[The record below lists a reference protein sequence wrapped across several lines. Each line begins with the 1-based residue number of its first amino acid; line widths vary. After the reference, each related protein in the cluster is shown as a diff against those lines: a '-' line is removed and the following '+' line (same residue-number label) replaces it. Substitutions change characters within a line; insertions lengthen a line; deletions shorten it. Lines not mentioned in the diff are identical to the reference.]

1 MKLPTLFRGPQAAS
15 RRAEGGEWGQKR
27 RRFLAQAWLLGPAFV
42 LLTTLLITPR
52 QAAHYPLLKA
62 GDIAPTDVVIH
73 RDVTL
78 PDVESTEQK
87 RRRAGLDVPPVYV
100 FDPEVSEQVKAKLA
114 AVVALGQKAEH
125 HDLSRLVSELSQV
138 AGQRLEPGEVQ
149 VLRTLRFSQEVLLA
163 LMDVVDQVYRQGVV
177 EDRVELLRWAD
188 KGVTV
193 KEAGTDKEHLQ
204 LDVFRFI
211 DAATLA
217 ETLEQRLAALRL
229 VERQHRRP
237 LATFLARL
245 MPPNVILDRG
255 ETLSRRMR
263 AAASVE
269 EVSVHLN
276 RGRVLLRR
284 GDEVSPQVARLLE
297 SLAASSQGPSS
308 LWPVLG
314 GFGMASLLALMW
326 FFYFRREPVAETER
340 LVRYG
345 SVLVVLFLSLLVEG
359 AVAFVVGRVAA
370 AVIREPF
377 NEVAVYWPALPHAT
391 GPILA
396 SLMFGLS
403 VGVLFAASQAVLVS
417 LMLVFPGHTVAYSL
431 LAAVAAAFATQ
442 KVKERNA
449 LTRVGLFLA
458 GFNVFCAVALSLHSL
473 PNPQIQEVSA
483 HAATAALGGIMAAV
497 LASFFLP
504 VLESATGTITDI
516 RLLELSNPNLPLLR
530 RLATEAP
537 GTFQH
542 SLAMANLAE
551 AAAEAIGANPLLA
564 RVCCYYHDIGKLMR
578 PEYFIENQRGGPNPH
593 DHLSPWMSA
602 LIVEKHV
609 KDGLELARQYKLP
622 EPIREAIATHH
633 GTKLI
638 HFFYN
643 RAKQQETPDK
653 GEVEEQEF
661 RYKGPKPKS
670 KEMGIILLADAV
682 EAAARTL
689 SEATP
694 GRVQSMIEQV
704 IKKVLEDG
712 QLDECELTL
721 KDLEKIS
728 AAFSWVITSA
738 GHHRIDYPGFDFNRR
753 GNGR

>member
-1 MKLPTLFRGPQAAS
+1 MKLPFLFKAARPVS
-15 RRAEGGEWGQKR
+15 RRRATGEWGQR
-27 RRFLAQAWLLGPAFV
+27 RRQFLAQAWLLGPAFAV
-42 LLTTLLITPR
+42 LTALLVAPR
-52 QAAHYPLLKA
+52 QVARYPLLKA

-78 PDVESTEQK
+78 PDIESTEQK

-100 FDPEVSEQVKAKLA
+100 FDPSVAEQVKNKVA
-114 AVVALGQKAEH
+114 AIMALGQKLEH
-125 HDLSRLVSELSQV
+125 RELGELAAALSQA
-138 AGQRLEPGEVQ
+138 AGQRLEPREVAA
-149 VLRTLRFSQEVLLA
+149 LRALRFREELQLA
-163 LMDVVDQVYRQGVV
+163 LVDLVEQMYRQGVV
-177 EDRVELLRWAD
+177 EDRAELLRWAD
-188 KGVTV
+188 KGVTL
-193 KEAGTDKEHLQ
+193 KEAGSDREHVQ
-204 LDVFRFI
+204 LDVFRFL
-211 DAATLA
+211 DASTLA
-217 ETLEQRLAALRL
+217 ETLEQRLAALRI
-229 VERQHRRP
+229 VDRQYRQP
-237 LATFLARL
+237 VASFLARL

-297 SLAASSQGPSS
+297 SLAVSSQGARSA
-308 LWPVLG
+308 WPMAG
-314 GFGMASLLALMW
+314 SFGMASLVALMW
-326 FFYFRREPVAETER
+326 FFYFRREPVADTER
-340 LVRYG
+340 HVRYG
-345 SVLVVLFLSLLVEG
+345 SVLVVLFLALTLEA
-359 AVAFVVGRVAA
+359 AVGFVVGRMAA

-377 NEVAVYWPALPHAT
+377 NQVAVYWPVLPHAT

-403 VGVLFAASQAVLVS
+403 VGVLFAASQTVLVS
-417 LMLVFPGHTVAYSL
+417 LMLAFPGHTVAYSL

-458 GFNVFCAVALSLHSL
+458 AFNVFCAVALALHSV
-473 PNPQIQEVSA
+473 PNVPFQEVWA

-638 HFFYN
+638 HFFYT

-661 RYKGPKPKS
+661 RYPGPKPKS

-689 SEATP
+689 SETTP
-694 GRVQSMIEQV
+694 GRVQGMIEQV

-753 GNGR
+753 RNGR

>member
-1 MKLPTLFRGPQAAS
+1 MKSLLHHQGRTGRRRGS
-15 RRAEGGEWGQKR
+15 SGSEWGQRR
-27 RRFLAQAWLLGPAFV
+27 RRFLAQWWLLGPAFV
-42 LLTTLLITPR
+42 VLVTLLITPR
-52 QAAHYPLLKA
+52 QATRYPLLRP
-62 GDIAPTDVVIH
+62 GDIAPRDIVVH

-87 RRRAGLDVPPVYV
+87 RRQAGLDVPPVYLL
-100 FDPEVSEQVKAKLA
+100 DPSVAQQVKAKLA
-114 AVVALGQKAEH
+114 SIIAAGQGGERETTKELAALLSQAAGQKVEEDEAKVLRALG
-125 HDLSRLVSELSQV
+125 
-138 AGQRLEPGEVQ
+138 
-149 VLRTLRFSQEVLLA
+149 FSQDLLLA
-163 LMDVVDQVYRQGVV
+163 LSDLVDQLYRQGVV

-193 KEAGTDKEHLQ
+193 RELVSNRETVQ
-204 LDVFRFI
+204 LDVFRFV
-211 DAATLA
+211 DAAALA
-217 ETLEQRLAALRL
+217 ETLEQRLAVLRL
-229 VERQHRRP
+229 GSREHRP
-237 LATFLARL
+237 ILARWLARL
-245 MPPNVILDRG
+245 MPPNVLLDRG
-255 ETLSRRMR
+255 ETLARRMR
-263 AAASVE
+263 AAANVE
-269 EVSVHLN
+269 EVSIHLN

-297 SLAASSQGPSS
+297 SLAASAQGRPTF
-308 LWPVLG
+308 WPLFG
-314 GFGMASLLALMW
+314 GFGITALIAVMW
-326 FFYFRREPVAETER
+326 FFYFRRESLADTEKY
-340 LVRYG
+340 VRYG
-345 SVLVVLFLSLLVEG
+345 SVLLVLFLSLVLEG
-359 AVAFVVGRVAA
+359 GLAFVVGQMAA

-377 NEVAVYWPALPHAT
+377 NQVTVYWPVLPHAT
-391 GPILA
+391 GPVIA
-396 SLMFGLS
+396 SLMFGVS
-403 VGVLFAASQAVLVS
+403 VGVLFAASQAVLVA
-417 LMLVFPGHTVAYSL
+417 LMLAFPGHATAYAL
-431 LAAVAAAFATQ
+431 LTAVAAAFATQ

-449 LTRVGLFLA
+449 LTKVGLFLA
-458 GFNVFCAVALSLHSL
+458 AFNVLCAVALALHDVPTPQL
-473 PNPQIQEVSA
+473 PEIAA
-483 HAATAALGGIMAAV
+483 HATTAALGGIMAVV
-497 LASFFLP
+497 LSSFFLP
-504 VLESATGTITDI
+504 VLESVTGTITDI

-564 RVCCYYHDIGKLMR
+564 RVCCYYHDVGKLVR

-602 LIVEKHV
+602 LVVSKHV

-622 EPIREAIATHH
+622 EPVREAIATHH

-643 RAKQQETPDK
+643 RAKQQATPDT
-653 GEVEEQEF
+653 GDVEEQKF
-661 RYKGPKPKS
+661 RYPGPKPKS

-689 SEATP
+689 SEPTP
-694 GRVQSMIEQV
+694 GRVQNMIDQV
-704 IKKVLEDG
+704 IKRVLEDG

-728 AAFSWVITSA
+728 SAFSWVITSA

>member
-1 MKLPTLFRGPQAAS
+1 MGGKRG
-15 RRAEGGEWGQKR
+15 GGEWGQRR
-27 RRFLAQAWLLGPAFV
+27 RRFLAQAWVLGPAFV
-42 LLTTLLITPR
+42 VLTTALIAPR
-52 QAAHYPLLKA
+52 QGPRYPLLKA
-62 GDIAPTDVVIH
+62 GEIAPTDVVVD

-78 PDVESTEQK
+78 LDVESTEQK

-100 FDPEVSEQVKAKLA
+100 FDPTVAEQVKARLA
-114 AVVALGQKAEH
+114 ALMAYGQRAEGQDLAGLVAGLSQMAGQSLEVREVAALKALRFREEVHVALS
-125 HDLSRLVSELSQV
+125 DL
-138 AGQRLEPGEVQ
+138 
-149 VLRTLRFSQEVLLA
+149 
-163 LMDVVDQVYRQGVV
+163 VDQVYRQGVV
-177 EDRVELLRWAD
+177 DDRVELLRWAD
-188 KGVTV
+188 RGVTV
-193 KEAGTDKEHLQ
+193 KEAGSNREYLQ
-204 LDVFRFI
+204 LDVFRFL

-217 ETLEQRLAALRL
+217 ETLEQRLVAIPV
-229 VERQHRRP
+229 VERQYRQP
-237 LATFLARL
+237 LASLLARL
-245 MPPNVILDRG
+245 MPPNVLLDRG
-255 ETLSRRMR
+255 ETLSRRMQ

-297 SLAASSQGPSS
+297 SLAASSQRSPS
-308 LWPVLG
+308 LWPWVGSLG
-314 GFGMASLLALMW
+314 MSLLVAVMW
-326 FFYFRREPVAETER
+326 FFYVRRETVAETER
-340 LVRYG
+340 YVRYG
-345 SVLVVLFLSLLVEG
+345 SVLVVLFLSLLL
-359 AVAFVVGRVAA
+359 VAGVGFVVGRVAA

-377 NEVAVYWPALPHAT
+377 NQISVYWPVLPHAT

-417 LMLVFPGHTVAYSL
+417 LMLAFPGHTVAYSL

-458 GFNVFCAVALSLHSL
+458 GFNVFCIVALTLHSSL
-473 PNPQIQEVSA
+473 NLQAQEVLA
-483 HAATAALGGIMAAV
+483 HGAMAALGGIMAAV

-504 VLESATGTITDI
+504 VLETATGTITDI

-564 RVCCYYHDIGKLMR
+564 RVCCYYHDIGKLVR

-602 LIVEKHV
+602 LIVGKHV
-609 KDGLELARQYKLP
+609 RDGLKLAREYKLP

-633 GTKLI
+633 GTKLM
-638 HFFYN
+638 HYFYN

-653 GEVEEQEF
+653 GEVNEEDF
-661 RYKGPKPKS
+661 RYPGPKPKS

-689 SEATP
+689 TEITP
-694 GRVQSMIEQV
+694 GRVQNMIDQV
-704 IKKVLEDG
+704 IKRVLEDG

-738 GHHRIDYPGFDFNRR
+738 GHRRIDYPGFDFNRR
-753 GNGR
+753 GHGR